1 MRLTKSL
8 ATRRLGPWIL
18 VAVAALVVA
27 AHLGLVGI
35 LLTYWGW
42 SLGVVLAVLGAKL
55 LAMTGFHIYRRRRA
69 RDRGGLKESAR
80 RRPD

>member
-27 AHLGLVGI
+27 AHLGLGGI
-35 LLTYWGW
+35 LLTHWGW

-55 LAMTGFHIYRRRRA
+55 LAMTGFHVYRRHRS
-69 RDRGGLKESAR
+69 RDRGGLKESMD

>member
-27 AHLGLVGI
+27 AHLGLGGI
-35 LLTYWGW
+35 LLTHWGW

-55 LAMTGFHIYRRRRA
+55 LAMTGLHIYRRHRA
-69 RDRGGLKESAR
+69 RDRGRLKGSH
-80 RRPD
+80 RRPG